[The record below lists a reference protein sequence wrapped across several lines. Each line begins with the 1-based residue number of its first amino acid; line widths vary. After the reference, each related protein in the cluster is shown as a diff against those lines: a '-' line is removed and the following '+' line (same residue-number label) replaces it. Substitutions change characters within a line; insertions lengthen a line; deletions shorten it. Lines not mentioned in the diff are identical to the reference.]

1 MLHEIAPKQYH
12 VEFAKKEPGDDA
24 ICFVFKGPEI
34 LEKMVD
40 DNLTPP
46 TYGELKEKV
55 RKYIYLFA
63 IDEVEY
69 YLVDLKEEDVPR
81 GYQWWTVRNAP
92 EHRAQDLHFAEY
104 TAYQL
109 YVWYRD
115 NQFCGRCGTHTD
127 ADGSLRM
134 LRCPHCGNM
143 IFPRITPA
151 IMVAVTHEDKILVT
165 RYKGRTYKGYA
176 MIAGFNEIGETAEE
190 TVRREVFEEVGLH
203 VSEVKYYKSQPWGI
217 DGNLMLGYFAKL
229 DGSEDID
236 LDRQELAQAAWLRR
250 DELDDQTI
258 RYQYS
263 LAGDLVEAFRKGEHE

>member
-1 MLHEIAPKQYH
+1 MLHDIAPKQYH
-12 VEFAKKEPGDDA
+12 VEFARKEPGDDA
-24 ICFVFKGPEI
+24 VCFVFNGPEI

-40 DNLTPP
+40 DHLIPP

-55 RKYIYLFA
+55 QKSMYLFA
-63 IDEVEY
+63 IDQTAY
-69 YLVDLKEEDVPR
+69 YLADLREMDVPD
-81 GYQWWTVRNAP
+81 GYEWWAVRNAP

-115 NQFCGRCGTHTD
+115 NQFCGRCGTRTE
-127 ADGSLRM
+127 ADGTLRM

-151 IMVAVTHEDKILVT
+151 IMAAVTHEDKILVT
-165 RYKGRTYKGYA
+165 RYQGRTYKGYTL
-176 MIAGFNEIGETAEE
+176 IAGFVEIGETAEE
-190 TVRREVFEEVGLH
+190 TVRREVMEEVGLRI
-203 VSEVKYYKSQPWGI
+203 SQVKYYKSQPWGI
-217 DGNLMLGYFAKL
+217 DGDLMLGYFAKL
-229 DGSEDID
+229 DGSEEID
-236 LDRQELAQAAWLRR
+236 LNRQELAQAAWLRR

-263 LAGDLVEAFRKGEHE
+263 LASDLVEAFRRGENE